1 MCADSRERT
10 SQVGQGRTRADY
22 VYARP
27 SMPADDWI
35 HVSAQSQALRSWA
48 HEVRAESRNQRQ
60 IAVLRRARNQT
71 TRYGR

>member
-22 VYARP
+22 VHARP

-35 HVSAQSQALRSWA
+35 HLSAQSQALRSRA
-48 HEVRAESRNQRQ
+48 REVRVESRNQRQ
-60 IAVLRRARNQT
+60 IAVLRRALNQRA
-71 TRYGR
+71 RYGR